1 MYLSM
6 LQFQCVSKLCRKTT
20 NYCGRS
26 CRNPSIIQKIPK
38 NPKNTKNPKNLQIT
52 VFVPV
57 KEFSFK
63 AFKKYP
69 SESNL
74 LLFRYKDCFWH
85 FCLLLRKVTV
95 PYRDEIMS
103 SDSSLAK
110 NIFKK
115 KTYIINNNWVTD
127 ARTDAGTKMPGL
139 SVAPLAWDDSVA
151 IQSGSH
157 MGVKVIS
164 VSLNIE

>member
-1 MYLSM
+1 MCFKIVQKDYKLLWQK
-6 LQFQCVSKLCRKTT
+6 LQESKQIFK
-20 NYCGRS
+20 
-26 CRNPSIIQKIPK
+26 K
-38 NPKNTKNPKNLQIT
+38 NPQIT

-63 AFKKYP
+63 AFKKIPTRVKSFAFQGTKTARDY
-69 SESNL
+69 
-74 LLFRYKDCFWH
+74 RH
-85 FCLLLRKVTV
+85 FCLFLRKVTV
-95 PYRDEIMS
+95 PYRDEMMS

-115 KTYIINNNWVTD
+115 NTYIINNNWVTD

-157 MGVKVIS
+157 MDVKVIS